1 MTTPIYSIFQW
12 FTQISH
18 MQLIAVLIIFLM
30 SQGNEYRFL
39 PQDVWWNREAVA
51 PKLTQISR
59 ISEKSLLCNVSMNTC
74 LDDWASLVG
83 SAISVGTLPLRRTT
97 QWCITPQNTWRK
109 HQRVRK
115 CPSKHLN
122 PTWRRVREDTFIK
135 HRNSKAIRL
144 FEIRKWQDNFSI
156 IVHGYSIIS
165 RKNQIH
171 SCQT

>member
-1 MTTPIYSIFQW
+1 MFQE
-12 FTQISH
+12 
-18 MQLIAVLIIFLM
+18 
-30 SQGNEYRFL
+30 NKYRFL
-39 PQDVWWNREAVA
+39 PRSVCRYREAVT

-74 LDDWASLVG
+74 LDDRASLVG

-97 QWCITPQNTWRK
+97 QWCITPQKTWRK

-135 HRNSKAIRL
+135 HRNSKAIRF
-144 FEIRKWQDNFSI
+144 FEIR
-156 IVHGYSIIS
+156 
-165 RKNQIH
+165 
-171 SCQT
+171 